1 MSTYPLVQVEGA
13 LAMPHMR
20 PLNRVPPP
28 FGREWALIPP
38 HFSLRTELHALYA
51 ALLRTACLSAEAFRK
66 VCRWETGLRTRS
78 ETRRPAA
85 APVGATLNV
94 AQAQQ
99 AAAAALQRKTASAPP
114 AADAS
119 PLAPLERTPPRN
131 HKLTATAVGIG
142 GAAVLAWIV
151 ASHTQPGE
159 HRNATRASTDA
170 PASVPDNTPTK
181 LPANALTHA
190 PVSHGASAS
199 QRLAEARA
207 SHDLSYS
214 GSVTAGAPKV
224 NAPLTDSARNT
235 ADAGVAAS
243 ASVVARQPDAAV
255 APSKATPASSAPPA
269 PLVSARPTEPRP
281 PKAATVRAEPHDYAA
296 QANPNTP
303 LRAPLSRKAEPA
315 SRASHT
321 AKARHASVE
330 SRAGSARG
338 DIGRHVAHE
347 FAPSRSAPL
356 ATTQRA
362 HGGYSTA
369 EAYSPRQ
376 PSIEAANDYT
386 SITTYAV
393 THAAPASRASA
404 PVDSTDW
411 VNHVS
416 QRRVTEVPD
425 RFSK

>member
-170 PASVPDNTPTK
+170 PASVPDNTPTNV
-181 LPANALTHA
+181 PANALTHA
-190 PVSHGASAS
+190 PVSHDASAS

-224 NAPLTDSARNT
+224 NAPLTGSARIT

-243 ASVVARQPDAAV
+243 AIVVARQPDAAV
-255 APSKATPASSAPPA
+255 APSKTTSASSAPPA

-303 LRAPLSRKAEPA
+303 LRATLSRKAEPA

-347 FAPSRSAPL
+347 FAPLRSAPL

>member
-78 ETRRPAA
+78 ETHRPAA

-99 AAAAALQRKTASAPP
+99 AAAAALQRKTAGASP
-114 AADAS
+114 AAAAS
-119 PLAPLERTPPRN
+119 PLAPLAPLERTPPRN

-151 ASHTQPGE
+151 ASHTQPGDS
-159 HRNATRASTDA
+159 RSASKASADS
-170 PASVPDNTPTK
+170 PASVPTNAATHA
-181 LPANALTHA
+181 PANA
-190 PVSHGASAS
+190 PVNHGASAS

-207 SHDLSYS
+207 EHELSYS
-214 GSVTAGAPKV
+214 GSVTASAPTV
-224 NAPLTDSARNT
+224 AAPVKSSAPNT
-235 ADAGVAAS
+235 ADKTVAAS
-243 ASVVARQPDAAV
+243 AIVVAQQPNTAI
-255 APSKATPASSAPPA
+255 APSKATSASSVAPA
-269 PLVSARPTEPRP
+269 PLVAARP
-281 PKAATVRAEPHDYAA
+281 AEPMRPSRAASVRVERHDYAA
-296 QANPNTP
+296 KANPNTP
-303 LRAPLSRKAEPA
+303 LRATLTRKAEPA
-315 SRASHT
+315 SRASST
-321 AKARHASVE
+321 NKARHAPVE
-330 SRAGSARG
+330 SRTRSARG
-338 DIGRHVAHE
+338 DTGRHIAHE
-347 FAPSRSAPL
+347 FAPLRSEPL
-356 ATTQRA
+356 ATTRRA
-362 HGGYSTA
+362 HGAYSTA

-376 PSIEAANDYT
+376 PSVEAANDYT

-404 PVDSTDW
+404 PVDNTEW

-416 QRRVTEVPD
+416 QRRVTEVPE

>member
-1 MSTYPLVQVEGA
+1 MEGA

-114 AADAS
+114 AADTS

-159 HRNATRASTDA
+159 HRNATRAS
-170 PASVPDNTPTK
+170 
-181 LPANALTHA
+181 
-190 PVSHGASAS
+190 
-199 QRLAEARA
+199 
-207 SHDLSYS
+207 
-214 GSVTAGAPKV
+214 
-224 NAPLTDSARNT
+224 
-235 ADAGVAAS
+235 
-243 ASVVARQPDAAV
+243 
-255 APSKATPASSAPPA
+255 
-269 PLVSARPTEPRP
+269 
-281 PKAATVRAEPHDYAA
+281 
-296 QANPNTP
+296 
-303 LRAPLSRKAEPA
+303 
-315 SRASHT
+315 
-321 AKARHASVE
+321 
-330 SRAGSARG
+330 
-338 DIGRHVAHE
+338 
-347 FAPSRSAPL
+347 
-356 ATTQRA
+356 
-362 HGGYSTA
+362 
-369 EAYSPRQ
+369 
-376 PSIEAANDYT
+376 
-386 SITTYAV
+386 
-393 THAAPASRASA
+393 
-404 PVDSTDW
+404 
-411 VNHVS
+411 
-416 QRRVTEVPD
+416 
-425 RFSK
+425 